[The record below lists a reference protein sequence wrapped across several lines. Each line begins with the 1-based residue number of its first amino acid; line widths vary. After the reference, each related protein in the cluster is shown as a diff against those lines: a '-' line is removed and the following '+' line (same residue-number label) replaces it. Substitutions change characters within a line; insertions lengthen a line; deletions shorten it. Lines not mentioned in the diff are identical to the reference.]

1 MNKIRRSEK
10 LLKAAF
16 AVLFREKKLLLF
28 PIIASCITLAF
39 ALFFFAPIA
48 FYPTGHS
55 YFSAAHWHMVGEN
68 VRHNYAP
75 PSPRYTNDQIASGQM
90 QHDMWKNIATSFMGG
105 GRVIFQNWWSALS
118 FAAYYFTLMFLGTFF
133 NVAFYHEIMQV
144 LNGNAVSVLRG
155 YRFAKTRWRAIL
167 WWSLLAGLVGYLI
180 RIIEQRV
187 GFLGKFITA
196 LIGFAWSLA
205 SIFVIPTLVRD
216 TETTNP
222 LQLLRN
228 SAGTLKRTWGETVIG
243 FVGMEAVLIF
253 FMLPIFLAIGFISGF
268 THQTISP
275 LLMFLAMFLM
285 IFPLSWIV
293 NVVNSVYRCALYI
306 YATEGVVPGTFD
318 KELLDSAWKV
328 K

>member
-1 MNKIRRSEK
+1 MNKVRRSKK

-28 PIIASCITLAF
+28 PFIASCITLAF

-55 YFSAAHWHMVGEN
+55 YFSAAHWHTVGEN
-68 VRHNYAP
+68 IRHDFSP
-75 PSPRYTNDQIASGQM
+75 PPQPSTDHNPFHAFLTGL
-90 QHDMWKNIATSFMGG
+90 TGG
-105 GRVIFQNWWSALS
+105 GRVIFKNWWSALS

-144 LNGNAVSVLRG
+144 LNGNAVSIRRG
-155 YRFAKTRWRAIL
+155 YHFAKTRWRAIL

-222 LQLLRN
+222 LKLLRN

-253 FMLPIFLAIGFISGF
+253 FMVPVFLAIGFISGF

-275 LLMFLAMFLM
+275 LLMFLATFLM

-293 NVVNSVYRCALYI
+293 NAVNSVYRCALYI

>member
-10 LLKAAF
+10 LLRAAF

-28 PIIASCITLAF
+28 PIIASCITLTF

-55 YFSAAHWHMVGEN
+55 YFSAAHWHTVGEN

-75 PSPRYTNDQIASGQM
+75 PSTRYTNDQIASGQM

-144 LNGNAVSVLRG
+144 LNGNAVSIRRG
-155 YRFAKTRWRAIL
+155 YHFAKMRWRAIL

-187 GFLGKFITA
+187 GFLGKLFTA

-216 TETTNP
+216 PETTNP

-285 IFPLSWIV
+285 IFPLSWII